1 MGPAGGSDQQIWPQ
15 ERRQPAAQQVAQAA
29 GDRGCRLPPS
39 SSPLEDPE
47 ETLGI
52 MRDAE
57 TMNRL
62 AESDVELARGE
73 YVTADE
79 LAKAM
84 RRRRA
89 Q

>member
-1 MGPAGGSDQQIWPQ
+1 
-15 ERRQPAAQQVAQAA
+15 
-29 GDRGCRLPPS
+29 
-39 SSPLEDPE
+39 
-47 ETLGI
+47 